1 MKEENKNQIKEYMDK
16 MLKAKEIGL
25 ELDLFVNAQYSTG
38 DGGFIGFKLFLAE
51 NKALREISPLNLSI
65 HNYVIISLNQVINK
79 EQDIT
84 NVIDDVVFD
93 KFGDCFDMTADEYKE
108 VELFEKN
115 VDRKV
120 YEEKWLNELLDKVDE
135 KLEFIK

>member
-1 MKEENKNQIKEYMDK
+1 MKEENKKQVEEYMDK

-25 ELDLFVNAQYSTG
+25 ELDLFVNVQYSTG
-38 DGGFIGFKLFLAE
+38 DGDFIGFKLFLAE
-51 NKALREISPLNLSI
+51 HKALREISPLKLSI
-65 HNYVIISLNQVINK
+65 HNYIMISLNQVLNK
-79 EQDIT
+79 EQDVT
-84 NVIDDVVFD
+84 NMIDDIVSD

-108 VELFEKN
+108 VELYEKN
-115 VDRKV
+115 VDRKI